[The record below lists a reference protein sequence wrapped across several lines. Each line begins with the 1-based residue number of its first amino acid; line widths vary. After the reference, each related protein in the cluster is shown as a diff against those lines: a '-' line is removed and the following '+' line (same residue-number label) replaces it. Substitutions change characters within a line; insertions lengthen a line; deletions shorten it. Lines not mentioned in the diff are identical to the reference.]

1 MDANYKPV
9 FETYAK
15 MPLLVG
21 GLLRRGMPEDAL
33 AKLIGG
39 NFLRVFSRSPHP
51 LTSGCRDAA
60 ARGR

>member
-1 MDANYKPV
+1 MDANYRPV

-21 GLLRRGMPEDAL
+21 RLLRRGMREEAL

-39 NFLRVFSRSPHP
+39 NFLRVFTEALKQP
-51 LTSGCRDAA
+51 
-60 ARGR
+60 